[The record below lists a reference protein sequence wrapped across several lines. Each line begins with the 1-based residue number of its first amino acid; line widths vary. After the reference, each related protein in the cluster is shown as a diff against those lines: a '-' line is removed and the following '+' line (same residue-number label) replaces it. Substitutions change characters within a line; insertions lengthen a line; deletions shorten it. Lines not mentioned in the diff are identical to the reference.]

1 MRKINKMKIQIL
13 SSFLFFFFLFSCTEN
28 KPVIPCLSCDGSSVN
43 VVPTNT
49 TKKVLMEEFT
59 GVRCVNCPQA
69 QAEIKNLQ
77 TEGIF
82 GEDLIVVSYHAGFFS
97 EPYSDSQK
105 DFRTA
110 AGTEILNFLETP
122 IGYPSGVVN
131 RKQFEG
137 ERSLQLIQF
146 ATWGG
151 FVGQALVEEAQV
163 AIDLS
168 TTYNE
173 TNRMLEIAVGTIS
186 LESISEPLNL
196 TVLISEDDIQDVQLT
211 PDGIR
216 NDYAQTHTFRT
227 MVTNVFGDALSTNLN
242 SGERVDKNYTF
253 TLPSDWVAE
262 NCSVVVFVHQ
272 ASDGIEVLQV
282 EDTKVT
288 E

>member
-1 MRKINKMKIQIL
+1 MKIQIIYFL
-13 SSFLFFFFLFSCTEN
+13 LFFFLLFSCTEN
-28 KPVIPCLSCDGSSVN
+28 KPVIPCLSCDSSSVN

-105 DFRTA
+105 DFRTP

-146 ATWGG
+146 ATW
-151 FVGQALVEEAQV
+151 E
-163 AIDLS
+163 DLW
-168 TTYNE
+168 
-173 TNRMLEIAVGTIS
+173 
-186 LESISEPLNL
+186 
-196 TVLISEDDIQDVQLT
+196 
-211 PDGIR
+211 
-216 NDYAQTHTFRT
+216 
-227 MVTNVFGDALSTNLN
+227 
-242 SGERVDKNYTF
+242 DK
-253 TLPSDWVAE
+253 P
-262 NCSVVVFVHQ
+262 
-272 ASDGIEVLQV
+272 
-282 EDTKVT
+282 
-288 E
+288 